1 MPCLSELEL
10 LRDLTV
16 SQNAR
21 VADLEKQIEV
31 AYAGLGAVAR
41 ALAQVRDGVALHLS
55 GILPI
60 ASVSIIM
67 QAHDVV
73 LNVIAREQRQI
84 ALAMF
89 GGVPAPLIGA
99 EALATVHPR
108 LRLVHQG
115 GRETVF
121 NLAEPRDPLSDV
133 TKEN

>member
-21 VADLEKQIEV
+21 VADLEKQLEA
-31 AYAGLGAVAR
+31 AYSGLGAVVK
-41 ALAQVRDGVALHLS
+41 ALTQVRDGVALHLS
-55 GILPI
+55 GILPA
-60 ASVSIIM
+60 ASVQIIT
-67 QAHDVV
+67 QAHD
-73 LNVIAREQRQI
+73 LVIKAITREQRQI
-84 ALAMF
+84 ALAMS
-89 GGVPAPLIGA
+89 GVPAPLTGA

-115 GRETVF
+115 GHETVF
-121 NLAEPRDPLSDV
+121 DLAEPRDPLSDV